1 MGYLDDEEEMEA
13 SVGSGR
19 VNTPRNN
26 DKDEVKSWDTE
37 AGLGAAAGGG
47 EWVED
52 MDTGGGAGDAV
63 PGGFGD
69 EGEQE
74 RERAAG
80 RKEYRAKMQAK
91 YKTRKS
97 KQRR

>member
-74 RERAAG
+74 RGATALEARQ
-80 RKEYRAKMQAK
+80 RKRVLKAYRKK
-91 YKTRKS
+91 K
-97 KQRR
+97 RR